1 MDERLYV
8 GLEDFNKENFYEA
21 HEILEEFWHEYRG
34 IDRTFIQGLIQ
45 LAAAFYHAQSFN
57 RKGAMSQITKGSL
70 KLTHYQPTHNSVDV
84 TGLLESVK
92 ENLQQ
97 LREHQDLTTTRIVY
111 PKISYTKVSQTSN
124 QGS

>member
-34 IDRTFIQGLIQ
+34 MDRTFIQGLIQ
-45 LAAAFYHAQSFN
+45 LAAAFYHAQSLN
-57 RKGAMSQITKGSL
+57 RKGAMSQLTKGSQ
-70 KLTHYQPTHNSVDV
+70 KLARYQPMHSSVDV
-84 TGLLESVK
+84 AGLLKLVK

-97 LREHQDLTTTRIVY
+97 LHEHQDITTTRIVY
-111 PKISYTKVSQTSN
+111 PKISFTKVE
-124 QGS
+124 

>member
-8 GLEDFNKENFYEA
+8 GLEDFNKENFFEA

-34 IDRTFIQGLIQ
+34 LDRTFIQGLIQ
-45 LAAAFYHAQSFN
+45 LAAAFYHAQSLN
-57 RKGAMSQITKGSL
+57 RKGAMSQLSKGSQ
-70 KLTHYQPTHNSVDV
+70 KLAQYLPTHNSVDV
-84 TGLLESVK
+84 AGLLENVK

-97 LREHQDLTTTRIVY
+97 LHEHQDLMTTKIVY
-111 PKISYTKVSQTSN
+111 PKISYTKVAQHSN

>member
-8 GLEDFNKENFYEA
+8 GLEEFNKENFYEA

-34 IDRTFIQGLIQ
+34 TDRTFIQGLIQ
-45 LAAAFYHAQSFN
+45 LAAAFYHAQSRN
-57 RKGAMSQITKGSL
+57 RKGAMSQLSKGSQ
-70 KLTHYQPTHNSVDV
+70 KLAQYQPTQNSIDV
-84 TGLLESVK
+84 VGLLESVR

-97 LREHQDLTTTRIVY
+97 LREHQDLTITRIDY
-111 PKISYTKVSQTSN
+111 PKISYTKVAQTSD